1 MATVSEYL
9 KPLKRLAP
17 NPLLAALWTG
27 GLVYGASKLSYPFI
41 AGAVKH
47 TAAQLGMGDPES
59 QHDIETNFNS
69 SKYKTWVPIA
79 IGGLGAAGVLA
90 SSYNPSPALS
100 YGGLFDSWDDPRRSV
115 SKERIRN
122 DRERAARLDRLDGYS
137 RVEERDR
144 LMKTASDHFSWDIND
159 QTSLDFGKMLPVRMT
174 KDFIMND
181 PNAEIYQKGNALDII
196 NNASHN
202 NDNGKMSAGSLF
214 DSALNKVQQNLTLSG
229 VTEAGTRAIIGY
241 GMAKAFTN
249 TICNLVDMPKPL
261 RDGIVSAGMITNVI
275 QGLD

>member
-1 MATVSEYL
+1 MTSVSEYL
-9 KPLKRLAP
+9 KPLKKLAP

-41 AGAVKH
+41 SGAAKH

-59 QHDIETNFNS
+59 QHDIETNFNN
-69 SKYKTWVPIA
+69 SKYKTWVPI
-79 IGGLGAAGVLA
+79 ILGGLGAAGVLA

-100 YGGLFDSWDDPRRSV
+100 YGGLFDSWDDPRRAV
-115 SKERIRN
+115 SKEGIAEARR
-122 DRERAARLDRLDGYS
+122 RAARLKNS
-137 RVEERDR
+137 SKTEESDR
-144 LMKTASDHFSWDIND
+144 LMKNASFSWDIND

-174 KDFIMND
+174 KDIIMND
-181 PNAEIYQKGNALDII
+181 PDSEIYQKGNALDII
-196 NNASHN
+196 NNASGY
-202 NDNGKMSAGSLF
+202 NDNGRMSAGSLF

-229 VTEAGTRAIIGY
+229 LAEAGTRAIIGY
-241 GMAKAFTN
+241 GVAKAFTN
-249 TICNLVDMPKPL
+249 TMCNLIDMPKPL